1 MKKNKVTED
10 ALRKMASYIIIVSVV
25 FISVILLFVIYMEV
39 YLKSPFKYNANNN
52 IEDILI
58 KNDFKELVIE
68 DSYIN
73 LEELCMEGCEYKRD
87 DFGVTNYYKINHE
100 NDEYKLFIIANGV
113 RIDEISLGKTITN
126 LTIGYYKDNIIF
138 KYVYNDDVDTYDE
151 VILYNGTTTQVITSM
166 STNEIELTDEGII
179 YYQFV
184 CLKDG
189 YTNTMKQ
196 KYLLTPFNSI
206 PILLSEV
213 KINYSKC

>member
-25 FISVILLFVIYMEV
+25 FISVILLFVVYMEV
-39 YLKSPFKYNANNN
+39 YLKAPFKYNADNN

-58 KNDFKELVIE
+58 KNNFIDLEIGDVPLNI
-68 DSYIN
+68 
-73 LEELCMEGCEYKRD
+73 EELCIEGCAYKRD
-87 DFGVTNYYKINHE
+87 DFGFTNYYKINHE
-100 NDEYKLFIIANGV
+100 NGEYQLFIIANGV
-113 RIDEISLGKTITN
+113 RIDEVFLGKTITN
-126 LTIGYYKDNIIF
+126 FTIGYYKDNIIF

-151 VILYNGTTTQVITSM
+151 VILYNGESTQVITSI

-184 CLKDG
+184 CLKEG

-196 KYLLTPFNSI
+196 KYLLIPFNSI
-206 PILLSEV
+206 PTLISEE

>member
-25 FISVILLFVIYMEV
+25 FISVILLFVVYMEV
-39 YLKSPFKYNANNN
+39 SLKSPLKYNSNNT

-58 KNDFKELVIE
+58 KNKFE
-68 DSYIN
+68 DLEIGDNSLN
-73 LEELCMEGCEYKRD
+73 LEELCIEGCAYKRE

-100 NDEYKLFIIANGV
+100 NEEYMLFIIANGV
-113 RIDEISLGKTITN
+113 RIDEVFLGKSITN

-138 KYVYNDDVDTYDE
+138 KYVYNDNVDTYDE
-151 VILYNGTTTQVITSM
+151 VILYNGEATQVITSM

-184 CLKDG
+184 CLKEG

-206 PILLSEV
+206 PTLIGEE

>member
-1 MKKNKVTED
+1 MKKNKVTDD
-10 ALRKMASYIIIVSVV
+10 ALKKMASYIIIVSVV

-39 YLKSPFKYNANNN
+39 NLKAPLNYNADNN

-58 KNDFKELVIE
+58 KNNFKELEIG

-73 LEELCMEGCEYKRD
+73 LEELCKEGCAYKKD
-87 DFGVTNYYKINHE
+87 DFGTTNYYKINHE
-100 NDEYKLFIIANGV
+100 NGEYKLFIIANGM
-113 RIDEISLGKTITN
+113 RIDEIFLGKSITN
-126 LTIGYYKDNIIF
+126 LLIGYYKESIIF
-138 KYVYNDDVDTYDE
+138 KYEYNDDVDMYDE
-151 VILYNGTTTQVITSM
+151 VILYNGEKTHVITSM

-184 CLKDG
+184 CLKDL

-196 KYLLTPFNSI
+196 KYLLTPFESI
-206 PILLSEV
+206 PTLLSEE

>member
-25 FISVILLFVIYMEV
+25 FISVILLFVVYMEV
-39 YLKSPFKYNANNN
+39 SLKSPFKYNSDNN

-58 KNDFKELVIE
+58 KNKFNDLEIGDVPL
-68 DSYIN
+68 N
-73 LEELCMEGCEYKRD
+73 LEELCIDGCAYKRE
-87 DFGVTNYYKINHE
+87 DFGFTNYYKINHE
-100 NDEYKLFIIANGV
+100 NGEYMLFIIANSV
-113 RIDEISLGKTITN
+113 RIDEVFLGKSITN

-151 VILYNGTTTQVITSM
+151 VIRYNGESTQVITSM

-184 CLKDG
+184 CLKEG

-196 KYLLTPFNSI
+196 KYLISPFSNI
-206 PILLSEV
+206 PILISEE